1 VGPNVIMIILYP
13 VGIPLFFL
21 FLLLRERDRF
31 NDPIVKYELGF
42 LYDGYI
48 KDMWWFELVD
58 MVHKLILTSLL
69 AFLPPDG
76 QIPFGMAICMSYVI
90 IILIRKPYH
99 RKGDDR
105 LSLFAQ
111 VEIFLLMLAGYVFFK
126 TGLDEAQD
134 MTISV
139 FLILATVGFMLV
151 FLVQSANILRKLL
164 TLGLKQSRK
173 DLASDP
179 LGLSDLD
186 PKTKQAAEVLLNT
199 LERLSGKK
207 NKKVAERPPV
217 RNQDEME
224 MVRPNVRSSASL
236 PRPAPVRRKN
246 DEEISGPSMM
256 IRNPLFIQAKSQL
269 ASHSEETPATPSQT
283 GDNV

>member
-1 VGPNVIMIILYP
+1 MLYP

-31 NDPIVKYELGF
+31 SDPIVKYELGF
-42 LYDGYI
+42 LYDGYD
-48 KDMWWFELVD
+48 KDVWWFELVD

-69 AFLPPDG
+69 AFLPPEA
-76 QIPFGMAICMSYVI
+76 QIPFGMVICMSYVM
-90 IILIRKPYH
+90 IILVRKPYH

-111 VEIFLLMLAGYVFFK
+111 VEIFLLMLAGFVFFK
-126 TGLDEAQD
+126 DGLDDTQD

-139 FLILATVGFMLV
+139 FLILATIGFILV

-173 DLASDP
+173 DLAHDP

-207 NKKVAERPPV
+207 AKKVAPPTAP
-217 RNQDEME
+217 RTEME
-224 MVRPNVRSSASL
+224 MVKPNNVRSSL
-236 PRPAPVRRKN
+236 PPAVRRKKPE
-246 DEEISGPSMM
+246 DDAGPSMM
-256 IRNPLFIQAKSQL
+256 IRNPLFIQARAQP
-269 ASHSEETPATPSQT
+269 ASHGAAGNIQAHGDTPATPSQT
-283 GDNV
+283 GDTS